1 MQRKLSETT
10 LHAWSI
16 RRESREKEME
26 PILLEVPDRLRT
38 ARLLLRPP
46 RTGDGAIV
54 NQAVVESA
62 AELAPWMPWAVPTPT
77 IEDTE
82 KWCRESAA
90 KWLRRQEIHFLL
102 FLRDSE
108 ICLGACGMHRIEWK
122 VPMAEIGYWI
132 RTSHAHNG
140 YVTEAV
146 AAVTS
151 LAMQTLEISRV
162 EIRCDEKNLR
172 SAAVAERAG
181 YTLEG
186 VLRNDTR
193 NHQGSLRS
201 TCIYAR
207 VVNGAVRNAAA
218 G

>member
-1 MQRKLSETT
+1 
-10 LHAWSI
+10 
-16 RRESREKEME
+16 ME

-46 RTGDGAIV
+46 RAGDGAIV
-54 NQAVVESA
+54 NEAVVESA
-62 AELAPWMPWAVPTPT
+62 AELAAWMPWAVPTPK

-90 KWLRRQEIHFLL
+90 RWLTREQIHFLL
-102 FLRDSE
+102 FLHDSE
-108 ICLGACGMHRIEWK
+108 VCLGACGMHRIEWK

-132 RTSHAHNG
+132 RTSHAGNG
-140 YVTEAV
+140 YMTEAV

-151 LAMQTLEISRV
+151 LAMQTLEICRA
-162 EIRCDEKNLR
+162 EIRCDEKNAR

-186 VLRNDTR
+186 VLHNDARDHHGNLRN
-193 NHQGSLRS
+193 
-201 TCIYAR
+201 TCVYAK
-207 VVNGAVRNAAA
+207 VR
-218 G
+218 